1 MDPISNMII
10 ALKNAGDAGRETA
23 LVPYS
28 KLKENILNLLKAEGF
43 IKNVE
48 IKTSKNKRSLL
59 VTLFVNKRTPKIQ
72 GVKRISKTSKR
83 VYKKSAELRP
93 VKNNYG
99 LLVLTTPRGIMS
111 GREARKEKVGGE
123 ALFTIW

>member
-1 MDPISNMII
+1 MII